1 MLGQGGNM
9 KSTNKNF
16 LYNLFYQ
23 LFSFI
28 IPLITIPYVSRRLGA
43 NSIGIYSYTYSI
55 INYFML
61 TSMLG
66 INNYGSREIAKS
78 SSDLAKKSKTFF
90 SIYYLQLICT
100 GLMILLFIVF
110 LNMYNY
116 EYKLILLIQG
126 IYLISCALDINWY
139 FFGVEKFKITISR
152 NIIIKILSLL
162 FIFVLVKGK
171 EDLWIYTLILS
182 ASTLISQLYLWIY
195 MKDEIRLVPVRFSDI
210 ISHLKNC
217 ILLFVPVVAYSIYRI
232 TDKTMIGV
240 LSNTIQLGNYES
252 AEKVI
257 NIPLSVIS
265 ALGSVMLPHM
275 SKTEDAQFA
284 KKIEETFKLCFFI
297 LFPIFIGLMII
308 SEDFSNVFFGRDFI
322 YTANIIRFLIIT
334 ILFSGVTNIIR
345 NNYLIPKSKDKIYV
359 KSTVYGATI
368 NLVLNLMFIR
378 KYGAYG
384 ACIGTV
390 CAELTVMLYQV
401 LMTQKEIDYIYNLRK
416 VSPFLIKSLI
426 MGVIIILIN
435 HISFHNDAIKVILQ
449 ITIGGLVYL
458 GLNQKYILYEF
469 IGIKN

>member
-100 GLMILLFIVF
+100 GLMVLLFIVF

-171 EDLWIYTLILS
+171 RRSMDLYFDF
-182 ASTLISQLYLWIY
+182 IS
-195 MKDEIRLVPVRFSDI
+195 
-210 ISHLKNC
+210 
-217 ILLFVPVVAYSIYRI
+217 
-232 TDKTMIGV
+232 
-240 LSNTIQLGNYES
+240 
-252 AEKVI
+252 I
-257 NIPLSVIS
+257 NI
-265 ALGSVMLPHM
+265 
-275 SKTEDAQFA
+275 
-284 KKIEETFKLCFFI
+284 
-297 LFPIFIGLMII
+297 
-308 SEDFSNVFFGRDFI
+308 N
-322 YTANIIRFLIIT
+322 
-334 ILFSGVTNIIR
+334 
-345 NNYLIPKSKDKIYV
+345 
-359 KSTVYGATI
+359 
-368 NLVLNLMFIR
+368 
-378 KYGAYG
+378 
-384 ACIGTV
+384 
-390 CAELTVMLYQV
+390 
-401 LMTQKEIDYIYNLRK
+401 
-416 VSPFLIKSLI
+416 
-426 MGVIIILIN
+426 
-435 HISFHNDAIKVILQ
+435 
-449 ITIGGLVYL
+449 
-458 GLNQKYILYEF
+458 
-469 IGIKN
+469 